1 MSKKSSGQQPQ
12 NGLVGLIRLS
22 KHRRAGLLQDVQ
34 SSKIGAFGCDIHI
47 VDATIG
53 GFQVGFVHREHVGGK
68 GETHLLGTV

>member
-34 SSKIGAFGCDIHI
+34 AS
-47 VDATIG
+47 
-53 GFQVGFVHREHVGGK
+53 QVGALRSDINIRDTAVCGLEVGLVHREHIGGE
-68 GETHLLGTV
+68 GETNLLRTV